1 MSEAGRSNS
10 SRSCDARRSDCRC
23 AITAEM
29 IVRINQMKQ
38 ASSPHGWR
46 QRLLDTGARSGNR
59 TRIPFRMRD
68 FKSLAST
75 NFAIRAWMIARRA
88 VAAQDYNERLGRV
101 QL

>member
-1 MSEAGRSNS
+1 MLEKEKGLRG
-10 SRSCDARRSDCRC
+10 D
-23 AITAEM
+23 
-29 IVRINQMKQ
+29 
-38 ASSPHGWR
+38 
-46 QRLLDTGARSGNR
+46 LLKCLFYKALSGARSGNR
-59 TRIPFRMRD
+59 TRTPCKARD